1 MTLSRR
7 WDLHLQWGRDYSPA
21 YGTDTVGY
29 ILNEEAAKRIG
40 YKDPI
45 GKRLTFWGKK
55 GTIIGVVRNFHFNS
69 LHEPIKPLIIH
80 FGEEDHYGEMSW
92 CGRRRDRP
100 RDALAGWRRF
110 AGRLNPQFPL
120 YV

>member
-1 MTLSRR
+1 MALSAR
-7 WDLHLQWGRDYSPA
+7 WDLHLQLGRDFSPA

-29 ILNEEAAKRIG
+29 ILNEEAAKRIA
-40 YKDPI
+40 YKDPV

-80 FGEEDHYGEMSW
+80 YGEEDQWGNV
-92 CGRRRDRP
+92 
-100 RDALAGWRRF
+100 AGADEGGTNQGSF
-110 AGRLNPQFPL
+110 SGVGDIMPATQSAVPL